1 MGGHT
6 MSHPG
11 YLPDCLVDRPRCV
24 LLKVTFFQMSSERGA
39 GGGGGTSLQNSC
51 IDELSST

>member
-6 MSHPG
+6 VSHPG
-11 YLPDCLVDRPRCV
+11 YLPDYNCLVDNHAV
-24 LLKVTFFQMSSERGA
+24 LLRDIFS
-39 GGGGGTSLQNSC
+39 GGGESLQNSC